1 MTTPADIIETF
12 YIVDFDR
19 TLADSDKL
27 LEVFIEISQQFTN
40 IPLEQIEAADRD
52 VKARGDS
59 FDTAGYVRDRLS
71 SEDNVD
77 AWANLEKQF
86 IHESRALNMLLPEA
100 HELLEWLQQSRNR
113 YGILTYGNPLWQRLK
128 LTAAGF
134 KHVKHIIMEY
144 KEKGR
149 MISSWQQPD
158 GTFLIPEALG
168 GGIAKRIVMIDD
180 KAASF
185 VDFPESPSKGYWVLD
200 LANALPSQLGE
211 VPENVEHVTSIEEF
225 LGRI

>member
-1 MTTPADIIETF
+1 MTTLGADKTF

-27 LEVFIEISQQFTN
+27 LEVFIEISQQYVNFPT
-40 IPLEQIEAADRD
+40 EQIEAADRD

-71 SEDNVD
+71 EDNKLD
-77 AWANLEKQF
+77 EWARLEKQF
-86 IHESRALNMLLPEA
+86 IHESRSFNMMLPHATDLLD
-100 HELLEWLQQSRNR
+100 WLKQSGSH

-128 LTAAGF
+128 LTATGF
-134 KHVKHIIMEY
+134 KHTNHIILEH

-149 MISSWQQPD
+149 LVSSWQQPD
-158 GTFLIPEALG
+158 GTFQLPKEF
-168 GGIAKRIVMIDD
+168 GGIVAGRIVMIDD

-185 VDFPESPSKGYWVLD
+185 IEFPDSTAAKGYWVLD
-200 LANALPSQLGE
+200 FAHALPSQLGE
-211 VPENVEHVTSIEEF
+211 VPENVERIGSLEVL
-225 LGRI
+225 LGRL